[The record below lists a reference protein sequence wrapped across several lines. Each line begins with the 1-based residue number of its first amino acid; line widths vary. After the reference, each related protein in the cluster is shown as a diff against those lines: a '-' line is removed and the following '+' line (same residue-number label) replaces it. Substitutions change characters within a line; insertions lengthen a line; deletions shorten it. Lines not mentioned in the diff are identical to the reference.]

1 MDETDC
7 IILGAGASGLM
18 SAGLIKNKKVLL
30 IEGNRKAGLKLL
42 ASGGGLCNFFNADL
56 SFKNYQSQNPHFCIS
71 ALSSYKLT
79 DFLDFIKKHKI
90 NYTKRSDGKYFAESS
105 QSVLKALLEEIPQH
119 TQIKYNTKF
128 ESAIKTEQGFEVRA
142 GGKNYKSKYLI
153 CALGG
158 LSYPAL
164 GASHSAFNLAES
176 FGHTIIKPYPALCG
190 INFTGELKKQFAD
203 TAGIT
208 LEQTEIS
215 CGKKSFKGGLLFT
228 HQGLS
233 GPALFN
239 LSLYGIK
246 DKQITIN
253 FLPQINAEQ
262 YIKQHKSA
270 KMLSTV
276 LGTLIPPRLA
286 KAITASIDKKT
297 ADMTK
302 MEIFTAAQKI
312 NAFTFTVQ
320 KLCGY
325 NKAEIT
331 AGGINVREISSK
343 TMMSDL
349 VPCLYFTGEC
359 LDMTGQLG
367 GYNLAWAW
375 TSAAAAAADINS
387 K

>member
-18 SAGLIKNKKVLL
+18 AAGLIKNKKVLL

-79 DFLDFIKKHKI
+79 DFLDFLKRYKVK
-90 NYTKRSDGKYFAESS
+90 YTQRPDGKYFAESS

-119 TQIKYNTKF
+119 TQIIYNTKF
-128 ESAIKTEQGFEVRA
+128 ENAVKIEQGFEVRA
-142 GGKNYKSKYLI
+142 GGKNYKSKFLI

-164 GASHSAFNLAES
+164 GASNGAFNLAEN
-176 FGHTIIKPYPALCG
+176 FGHTIIKTYPALCG
-190 INFTGELKKQFAD
+190 INFTGVLKKQFAD

-208 LEQTEIS
+208 LEQAEIT

-253 FLPQINAEQ
+253 FLPEINVQE
-262 YIKQHKSA
+262 YLKQHKSA

-276 LGTLIPPRLA
+276 LGTLIPPRLD
-286 KAITASIDKKT
+286 KALACGIDKKT

-302 MEIFTAAQKI
+302 TETLAAAQRI
-312 NAFTFTVQ
+312 NAFTFTAQ
-320 KLCGY
+320 TPCGY
-325 NKAEIT
+325 KKAEIT
-331 AGGINVREISSK
+331 AGGISVKEVSSK
-343 TMMSDL
+343 TMMSAL
-349 VPCLYFTGEC
+349 VPNLYFTGEC
-359 LDMTGQLG
+359 LDITGQLG

-375 TSAAAAAADINS
+375 ASAAAAAADINS